1 MDLARLNRVSG
12 EKVTNNIVLDSNVW
26 CVFHSLDVL
35 EASCLYK
42 VEVLFGI
49 LRCETLVRLE
59 MEQVFRS
66 VILIV
71 IIDGQVVVK
80 M

>member
-1 MDLARLNRVSG
+1 MDLARLDRVSG
-12 EKVTNNIVLDSNVW
+12 EKVTNNIVLDSNIW

-49 LRCETLVRLE
+49 L
-59 MEQVFRS
+59 
-66 VILIV
+66 
-71 IIDGQVVVK
+71 
-80 M
+80 